1 MLGSVAEAE
10 DLVQETFVRYQQAG
24 AEAVAESPRS
34 YLASITTRLA
44 IDHLRSARVRRETYP
59 GQWLPEPIVEQTPAD
74 HAETADSLSMAFL
87 VLLEQLSPVERAVFL
102 LREVFGYEFDEIAR
116 TVGRSEANCRQILV
130 RARAH
135 VSERRPRF
143 ESSPQKREELAQR
156 FFAACRDGD
165 QEALVGLLAADA
177 AVYGD
182 GGGKVHASPRAD
194 RRARARRA
202 RSHRLHQAGDVD
214 GAVVRA
220 GVGQRPAGR
229 RLSRSRRAHRL
240 GRVAG
245 RRRRRDRRRAL
256 GAEPRQARA
265 HAYASSAC
273 ARGRDLI
280 TFRAC
285 IPPISICI
293 DPRAGSVQL
302 ALARRPDLDRRLAGR
317 RRRAQLDHARVCSAG
332 WRRAR
337 PTAGTTRSSRA
348 SADRWPPA
356 GR

>member
-1 MLGSVAEAE
+1 M
-10 DLVQETFVRYQQAG
+10 
-24 AEAVAESPRS
+24 AESPRS

-74 HAETADSLSMAFL
+74 QAETADSLSMAFL

-116 TVGRSEANCRQILV
+116 VVGRSEANCRQILV

-182 GGGKVHASPRAD
+182 GGGKVHASPVPIVGRDRAARALIRRNAVTTVKEGAATHCGGPEFKAVALLLPECGASARNHLRAD
-194 RRARARRA
+194 
-202 RSHRLHQAGDVD
+202 
-214 GAVVRA
+214 
-220 GVGQRPAGR
+220 GVSLAIHP
-229 RLSRSRRAHRL
+229 L
-240 GRVAG
+240 
-245 RRRRRDRRRAL
+245 
-256 GAEPRQARA
+256 
-265 HAYASSAC
+265 
-273 ARGRDLI
+273 
-280 TFRAC
+280 
-285 IPPISICI
+285 
-293 DPRAGSVQL
+293 L
-302 ALARRPDLDRRLAGR
+302 ALN
-317 RRRAQLDHARVCSAG
+317 G
-332 WRRAR
+332 WSRCFAD
-337 PTAGTTRSSRA
+337 SSEH
-348 SADRWPPA
+348 SF
-356 GR
+356 